1 MKLNETPSGERIT
14 IGFFG
19 MRNAGKSSL
28 VNALTDQ
35 SVSVVSD
42 TPGTTTDPVKKA
54 MELLPLGAVVIVDTP
69 GFDDVGDLGELR
81 VKTTRRTL
89 AYTDIAVVVIDAQ
102 KGISPIDILLISELE
117 KRNIPYVKA
126 YNKSDASSVVY
137 DDGIAVSAR
146 DKKGIEELKAAICGV
161 YRTSA
166 ENKRIVTDI
175 LCDNPTAVLVM
186 PIDEAAPKGRIILP
200 QQQTV
205 RDILDAHG
213 TCICCQPEQ
222 LSKVLDGMASPP
234 DIVITD
240 SQVFGK
246 VARIVP
252 DDIPLTSF
260 SILFARYKGELQTL
274 VDGAMKIHYLNDND
288 TVLIS
293 EGCTHRRSC
302 KDIGSVKIPNMMRLF
317 TKKELNFVF
326 SSGGEFP
333 DDLSGISLV
342 VHCGGCML
350 NQKEMHYRMAT
361 AEQNGVPMVNYGV
374 AIAEMNGILRRSLK
388 VFPDI
393 KVDKF

>member
-1 MKLNETPSGERIT
+1 MGLNETPSGERIT

-19 MRNAGKSSL
+19 MRNAGKSSV
-28 VNALTDQ
+28 VNALTGQ

-42 TPGTTTDPVKKA
+42 TPGTTTDPVKKT
-54 MELLPLGAVVIVDTP
+54 MELLPLGPVVIIDTP
-69 GFDDVGDLGELR
+69 GFDDEGDLGELR
-81 VKTTRRTL
+81 VKATRRTL
-89 AYTDIAVVVIDAQ
+89 AYTDVAVIVIDGT
-102 KGISPIDILLISELE
+102 KGEHPLDKAIMNELK
-117 KRNIPYVKA
+117 KRNVPYIKV
-126 YNKSDASSVVY
+126 YNKCDAFDTVY
-137 DDGIAVSAR
+137 DDGIAVSA
-146 DKKGIEELKAAICGV
+146 KTHHGIAQLKEALGRS
-161 YRTSA
+161 YKQG
-166 ENKRIVTDI
+166 ENEKRIVTDI
-175 LCDNPTAVLVM
+175 LPKHPFVLLVM

-200 QQQTV
+200 QQQTI

-213 TCICCQPEQ
+213 SCACCQPQE
-222 LSKVLDGMASPP
+222 LGKTLDCIGRKP
-234 DIVITD
+234 DMVITD

-246 VARIVP
+246 AASVVP
-252 DDIPLTSF
+252 CDIPLTSF

-274 VDGAMKIHYLNDND
+274 VDGAMKIHSLNDGD

-302 KDIGSVKIPNMMRLF
+302 KDIGSVKIPNMMRSF

-361 AEQNGVPMVNYGV
+361 SEQNGVPMVNYGV
-374 AIAEMNGILRRSLK
+374 AIAEMNGILRRSLE

-393 KVDKF
+393 KIEKF

>member
-102 KGISPIDILLISELE
+102 KGMSMLDISLISELE

-126 YNKSDASSVVY
+126 YNKSDASTVVY

-161 YRTSA
+161 YRSST

-175 LCDNPTAVLVM
+175 LCDDPTVLLVM

-200 QQQTV
+200 QQQTI

-213 TCICCQPEQ
+213 ACICCQPEQ
-222 LSKVLDGMASPP
+222 LSKMLECMESPP

-246 VARIVP
+246 VASIVP

-274 VDGAMKIHYLNDND
+274 VDGAMKIHSLNDGD

-302 KDIGSVKIPNMMRLF
+302 KDIGSVKIPNMMRSF

-326 SSGGEFP
+326 SRGGEFP

-388 VFPDI
+388 VFSDI